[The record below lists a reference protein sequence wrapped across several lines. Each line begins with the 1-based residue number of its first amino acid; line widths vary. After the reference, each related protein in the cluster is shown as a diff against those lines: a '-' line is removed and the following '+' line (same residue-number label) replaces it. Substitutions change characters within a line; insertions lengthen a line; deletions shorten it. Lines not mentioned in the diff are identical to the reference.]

1 MNILLILFSFGLKVH
16 HHPVDNA
23 GPDVSSVIAAPN
35 TIGIIKF
42 PELMT

>member
-16 HHPVDNA
+16 HHPVDNP
-23 GPDVSSVIAAPN
+23 GPNVRAVISAPN
-35 TIGIIKF
+35 TIGIIKL